1 MVNRKPI
8 CLLPHCAYL
17 SETTRMMEIRAAL
30 LARGAEVR
38 VATHGGTWERLLAE
52 AGIDYTLVGPR
63 FTAAR
68 SAEFVRMGAGMGPP
82 GQSMWSDEEILAY
95 ARAEAAFFRAHEV
108 SAAVTGFTLTALLST
123 RLAGI
128 PLVTEHAG
136 SMVPPVFEA
145 KQVEAFLDPPVPLL
159 RHFPRAAQRFF
170 ANLGINRLHNHCAG
184 FNRVAKTL
192 GVEGVPSYAALLLGD
207 LTLVTDTPD
216 VLGISAEAMAAWRPR
231 APGYRPTTRLRY
243 AGPLFAHL
251 ETPLPER
258 VERFLEGDGP
268 KVYVAVTSATEAT
281 VRAAVQGAGATGARV
296 LVASTVHALSDLE
309 GPEVM
314 IEPVLPSHRVMPRV
328 DLAITAGGQ
337 GSVQCA
343 MAAGTPLVVI
353 PLQPEQDFNGQ
364 IVERHHAGARI
375 SLRDVPGP
383 ALTALAKKILGDPR
397 YREGARTV
405 QRSYAAV
412 DGAGA
417 AADAILA
424 WIDGGDAQG
433 TVTAR
438 R

>member
-1 MVNRKPI
+1 
-8 CLLPHCAYL
+8 
-17 SETTRMMEIRAAL
+17 MMEIRAAL

-38 VATHGGTWERLLAE
+38 VATHGGTWERLLTE
-52 AGIDYTLVGPR
+52 AGIEYTVVGPR

-145 KQVEAFLDPPVPLL
+145 KQVEAFLDPPLPVL
-159 RHFPRAAQRFF
+159 RHLPRAAQRFL
-170 ANLGINRLHNHCAG
+170 ANLGINRVKNHCAG

-192 GVEGVPSYAALLLGD
+192 GVDGVPSFAALLLGD
-207 LTLVTDTPD
+207 LTLVTDTPE
-216 VLGISAEAMAAWRPR
+216 VLGIPVEVMSAWRPR
-231 APGYRPTTRLRY
+231 APGYRATTRLRY
-243 AGPLFAHL
+243 SGPLFAHL
-251 ETPLPER
+251 ETPMPER
-258 VERFLEGDGP
+258 VERFLEGEGP
-268 KVYVAVTSATEAT
+268 TAYVAVTSATEAT
-281 VRAAVQGAGATGARV
+281 VRAAVRGARDAGARV

-314 IEPVLPSHRVMPRV
+314 VEPVLPSHRVMPRV

-364 IVERHHAGARI
+364 IVERHRAGSRI
-375 SLRDVPGP
+375 SPREVQGP
-383 ALTALAKKILGDPR
+383 ALAALAKKILGDPS
-397 YREGARTV
+397 YRDGARRV
-405 QRSYAAV
+405 QRSYASV

-433 TVTAR
+433 TVTAMR
-438 R
+438 